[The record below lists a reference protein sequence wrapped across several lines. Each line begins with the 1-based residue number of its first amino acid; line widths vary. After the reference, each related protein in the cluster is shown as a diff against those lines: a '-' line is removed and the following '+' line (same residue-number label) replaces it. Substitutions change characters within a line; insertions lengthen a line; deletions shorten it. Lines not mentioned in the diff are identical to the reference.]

1 LFDFSIPME
10 KVFILLVLVLVVYL
24 LMRFV
29 EYRFIDSEEERA
41 PLRTIIRDTLM
52 VSAAVVV
59 GGSGFFYFDRYLVG
73 FFNTVINKDAVSKV
87 VDRENIQIF
96 TDDPGF

>member
-1 LFDFSIPME
+1 ME
-10 KVFILLVLVLVVYL
+10 KVFVLLILVLVVYL

-29 EYRFIDSEEERA
+29 EYRFIDSEEERT
-41 PLRTIIRDTLM
+41 PLRTIIRDTM
-52 VSAAVVV
+52 VVSAAVVI
-59 GGSGFFYFDRYLVG
+59 GGTGFFYFDRYLVG
-73 FFNTVINKDAVSKV
+73 FFNTVMNSETVSKV

>member
-1 LFDFSIPME
+1 ME
-10 KVFILLVLVLVVYL
+10 KVFVLLILVVVVYL

-29 EYRFIDSEEERA
+29 EYRYVDSEEERA

-52 VSAAVVV
+52 VSAAVVT
-59 GGSGFFYFDRYLVG
+59 GGTCFFYFDRHLVG
-73 FFNTVINKDAVSKV
+73 FFNTIMNKDSASKV

>member
-1 LFDFSIPME
+1 ME
-10 KVFILLVLVLVVYL
+10 KVFVLLILVLVIYL
-24 LMRFV
+24 AMRFI
-29 EYRFIDSEEERA
+29 EYRFIDSEEERT
-41 PLRTIIRDTLM
+41 PLRTIIRDAMM

-59 GGSGFFYFDRYLVG
+59 GGTGFFYFDRYLVG
-73 FFNTVINKDAVSKV
+73 FFNTVMNKDSVSKV

>member
-1 LFDFSIPME
+1 ME
-10 KVFILLVLVLVVYL
+10 KVFVLLILVLVVYL

-29 EYRFIDSEEERA
+29 EYRFIDSEEERT
-41 PLRTIIRDTLM
+41 PLRTIIRDAMM
-52 VSAAVVV
+52 VSASVVV
-59 GGSGFFYFDRYLVG
+59 GGTGFFYFDRYLVG
-73 FFNTVINKDAVSKV
+73 FFNTVMNSETVSKV